1 MHGLA
6 DFTLEVLRF
15 FWREILRAI
24 AFQFGRL
31 VLLIGSLGRYPRGSE
46 LELHD
51 NRITIVGLLS
61 LIAVWAAVVIYRLH

>member
-31 VLLIGSLGRYPRGSE
+31 VLLVCSLGRYPRGSE
-46 LELHD
+46 LKLHE
-51 NRITIVGLLS
+51 NRITIFGLLS
-61 LIAVWAAVVIYRLH
+61 LIGIWAVVVIYRLH